1 MTSVTTIQRIM
12 SISHGE
18 FLRSLKPLG
27 KHYPYRIDDMGRM
40 IHLSDEAR
48 TIEIRLGTEGRR
60 RLGALELPETA
71 VEFHFHGFEAEEI
84 ERFFFRF
91 DLCFRRGGG

>member
-1 MTSVTTIQRIM
+1 MTPVITIRRIM

-18 FLRSLKPLG
+18 FQRSLKPLD
-27 KHYPYRIDDMGRM
+27 KHYPYRIDVAGRT
-40 IHLSDEAR
+40 IHLRDGER

-60 RLGALELPETA
+60 RLGALELPETF
-71 VEFHFHGFEAEEI
+71 VEFHFHDFEAQEI
-84 ERFFFRF
+84 DRFFFRF

>member
-1 MTSVTTIQRIM
+1 MTPVTTIQRIM
-12 SISHGE
+12 SISHDE
-18 FLRSLKPLG
+18 FLRNLKPLG
-27 KHYPYRIDDMGRM
+27 KHYPYRIDRRGRR
-40 IHLSDEAR
+40 IHLSIEDR
-48 TIEIRLGTEGRR
+48 TIEIRLGTEGYR

-71 VEFHFHGFEAEEI
+71 VEFHFHNFEVQEI